1 MTDMN
6 LDNVNVKTANVT
18 AVVGDKEISA
28 EIKDK
33 NKNLPE
39 QAKEVLPL

>member
-6 LDNVNVKTANVT
+6 LDNVELKNANVT
-18 AVVGDKEISA
+18 AVVGDKQISA

-33 NKNLPE
+33 PTLADK
-39 QAKEVLPL
+39 AAEVLPV